1 MRLLFLSLGVPLPV
15 NNGHKMRT
23 WSILCGLAAEG
34 HEIDFLTFA
43 QPEEAGREYREL
55 SRICRDVQMVP
66 LTLHNLTSSSDYW
79 GRLRGLFS
87 SRPYA
92 TRRFSSERMRQCIE
106 ASLDRGNLDA
116 IVCDTVYSACNL
128 PQTSLPLILNNVDV
142 EHVILERY
150 LPFESN
156 PVKRIYARLE
166 SRKVKNWEQKI
177 CQKSTIGMA
186 CSEHDRRALQVLAP
200 QLPMF
205 VVPNV
210 IDTETYTPGDSDA
223 EDPNGIVYQGGMD
236 WFPNR
241 DAVEY
246 FVSQIFPMI
255 RREIPEVRFIVAGRN
270 PSEEFRKQFIKTP
283 GIEFTGTVPDMRPVI
298 AKAAVCVVPLRIGSG
313 TRLKILEAGAM
324 GKGMVSTPLGAEG
337 LDFRDGQEIC
347 IADNPAEFAEAVVA
361 LMKNPS
367 RRSELGRA
375 ARRKVM
381 GQYSMDALQQALR
394 IALNSSSLKIVEPE
408 GAVITP

>member
-43 QPEEAGREYREL
+43 QPEEAGCERREL

-92 TRRFSSERMRQCIE
+92 TRRFSSEKMRQCIQ
-106 ASLDRGNLDA
+106 ASLDKRNLDA

-156 PVKRIYARLE
+156 PAKRLYARLE

-177 CQKSTIGMA
+177 CQQSTIGMA
-186 CSEHDRRALQVLAP
+186 CSDHDRRALQALAP
-200 QLPMF
+200 LLPMF

-210 IDTETYTPGDSDA
+210 VDTETYTPGDSDV
-223 EDPNGIVYQGGMD
+223 EDPNVIVYQGGMD

-246 FVSQIFPMI
+246 FVLQIFPMI
-255 RREIPEVRFIVAGRN
+255 RRDIPGVRFIVAGRN
-270 PSEEFRKQFIKTP
+270 PSEEFRKQFAKTP
-283 GIEFTGTVPDMRPVI
+283 GVEFTGTVPDMRPVI
-298 AKAAVCVVPLRIGSG
+298 AKAALCVVPLRIGSG

-337 LDFRDGQEIC
+337 LDFRDGEEIC
-347 IADNPAEFAEAVVA
+347 IAGNSVEFAEAVVA

-367 RRSELGRA
+367 RRNELGHA
-375 ARRKVM
+375 ARRKVL

-394 IALNSSSLKIVEPE
+394 IALNSSIFKIIEPE
-408 GAVITP
+408 RAIIAR

>member
-43 QPEEAGREYREL
+43 QPEEAGREWTEL
-55 SRICRDVQMVP
+55 SQICRTVEMVP

-92 TRRFSSERMRQCIE
+92 TRRFSSEKMRERIQ

-156 PVKRIYARLE
+156 PAKRFYARLE

-186 CSEHDRRALQVLAP
+186 CSEYDRRALQALAP

-210 IDTETYTPGDSDA
+210 VDTETYTPGSSDA

-246 FVSQIFPMI
+246 FVSQIFPII
-255 RREIPEVRFIVAGRN
+255 RREIPGARFIVAGRN
-270 PSEEFRKQFIKTP
+270 PSEEFRKRFAKTP
-283 GIEFTGTVPDMRPVI
+283 AVEFTGTVPDMRPVI
-298 AKAAVCVVPLRIGSG
+298 AKAALCVVPLRIGSG

-337 LDFRDGQEIC
+337 LDFRDGEEIC
-347 IADNPAEFAEAVVA
+347 IAGNPVEFAEAVVA

-375 ARRKVM
+375 ARRKVI

-408 GAVITP
+408 RAVIAP